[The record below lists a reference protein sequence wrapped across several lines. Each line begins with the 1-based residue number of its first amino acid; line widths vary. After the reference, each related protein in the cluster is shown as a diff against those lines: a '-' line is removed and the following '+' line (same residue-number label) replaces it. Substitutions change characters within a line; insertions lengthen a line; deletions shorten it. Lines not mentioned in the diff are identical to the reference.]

1 LSARKVRNINI
12 ELIKVHTW
20 LCANKLSLNIEKS
33 NFVIFHPPQRKITYN
48 VELKLNDKLLK
59 QEKCIKYL
67 GIFIDSNL
75 SWKAHINHICMKIK
89 RSVGILSKLRYY
101 VNTDIL
107 CNLYYALIYP
117 LLIYGIV
124 SWGNTYQTT
133 LQPIIVLQK
142 KALRIITFSKFQE
155 PSSPLFRFF
164 SILKLVDLIS
174 LHTLIFMYQ
183 YHNQLLPSTF
193 DNFFT
198 PVAQIHSYNTRS
210 AARQTYYLPSIRTN
224 YGKFNVRFLGP
235 QLWNSLED
243 NIKNFSLQ
251 RFNSLTTHP
260 KSFNR

>member
-1 LSARKVRNINI
+1 MGPDLVAVY
-12 ELIKVHTW
+12 
-20 LCANKLSLNIEKS
+20 
-33 NFVIFHPPQRKITYN
+33 NFSYRHGHLPRSQRCGAIA
-48 VELKLNDKLLK
+48 LLYK
-59 QEKCIKYL
+59 KGDCL
-67 GIFIDSNL
+67 H
-75 SWKAHINHICMKIK
+75 A
-89 RSVGILSKLRYY
+89 
-101 VNTDIL
+101 
-107 CNLYYALIYP
+107 A
-117 LLIYGIV
+117 
-124 SWGNTYQTT
+124 
-133 LQPIIVLQK
+133 K

-155 PSSPLFRFF
+155 PSSPLFQFF

-243 NIKNFSLQ
+243 NIKTFSLQ
-251 RFNSLTTHP
+251 RFKNHLKNEYLS
-260 KSFNR
+260 KY